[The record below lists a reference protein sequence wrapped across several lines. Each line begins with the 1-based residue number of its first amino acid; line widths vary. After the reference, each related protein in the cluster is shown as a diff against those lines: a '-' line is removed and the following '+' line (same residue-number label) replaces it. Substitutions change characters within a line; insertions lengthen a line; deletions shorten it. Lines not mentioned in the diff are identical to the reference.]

1 MKNSNPARLIK
12 KRILIVNA
20 FLNDLRINEPNPN
33 KVPQAMGP
41 VYLASAFSRE
51 CCDVRIYD
59 EHYSGPFEDEAL
71 LGWPDMLLLTGLSVA
86 FDRMLHL
93 TAYART
99 KNPAVIVVAGGP
111 AIRALPYYSQQ
122 FFNYSCLG
130 DIEQIR
136 DVIVDA
142 LGRHYLDEQMI
153 PRYDL
158 MQHFSALG
166 YIETSRNCNFKCT
179 FCSLTGEK
187 SGYQQYSLENIRQ
200 QVYAMGKKHHV
211 VLIDN
216 NFYGNDRKFF
226 LSRLDLLAEL
236 RDQGY
241 FRGWSALVSGDFF
254 ARDDN
259 LVLARNAGCES
270 LFSGLES
277 FDSNLLRQYNKRQN
291 TILKQIDIIRKC
303 RQAGIVFTYGIM
315 LDVSRRRI
323 ADIRREI
330 DFIFANPEIPLPS
343 FFSLTIPLLGT
354 PYFDECVENGNLLPN
369 LRLRDLDGYTIT
381 TVPLDPIEEVVP
393 LVRDL
398 SNPKGY
404 RRKTLVKGLGY
415 IYRNWRQLNPIQKG
429 IVMTNMLLLCMPRL
443 NNNPTG
449 FRSRSPPRTHIGGT
463 DILDAVYTPAFRVD
477 SKFQDFFSPTMITDE
492 AGHPSPLLDRVNPTT
507 AVTDSL
513 AIEVR

>member
-1 MKNSNPARLIK
+1 MKPPTPVRLIK

-20 FLNDLRINEPNPN
+20 FFDDLRINGPNPN
-33 KVPQAMGP
+33 KIPQAMGP
-41 VYLASAFSRE
+41 VYLAGAFSRDS
-51 CCDVRIYD
+51 CDVRIYN
-59 EHYSGPFEDEAL
+59 EHYSGPLEDEAL

-99 KNPAVIVVAGGP
+99 KNPDVIVVAGGP
-111 AIRALPYYSQQ
+111 AIRALSNYSQK
-122 FFNYSCLG
+122 FFDYSCRG

-142 LGRHYLDEQMI
+142 LGRDYLAESMI
-153 PRYDL
+153 PRYEL

-187 SGYQQYSLENIRQ
+187 SRYQQYSLENIRQ

-303 RQAGIVFTYGIM
+303 RQAGIVFT
-315 LDVSRRRI
+315 
-323 ADIRREI
+323 
-330 DFIFANPEIPLPS
+330 
-343 FFSLTIPLLGT
+343 
-354 PYFDECVENGNLLPN
+354 
-369 LRLRDLDGYTIT
+369 
-381 TVPLDPIEEVVP
+381 
-393 LVRDL
+393 
-398 SNPKGY
+398 
-404 RRKTLVKGLGY
+404 
-415 IYRNWRQLNPIQKG
+415 
-429 IVMTNMLLLCMPRL
+429 
-443 NNNPTG
+443 
-449 FRSRSPPRTHIGGT
+449 
-463 DILDAVYTPAFRVD
+463 
-477 SKFQDFFSPTMITDE
+477 
-492 AGHPSPLLDRVNPTT
+492 
-507 AVTDSL
+507 
-513 AIEVR
+513 

>member
-1 MKNSNPARLIK
+1 MKNTNPASLIK

-20 FLNDLRINEPNPN
+20 FLDDLRINEPNPN
-33 KVPQAMGP
+33 KIPQAMGP
-41 VYLASAFSRE
+41 VYLAGAFSRDR
-51 CCDVRIYD
+51 CDVRIYN
-59 EHYSGPFEDEAL
+59 EHYSGPLEDEAL
-71 LGWPDMLLLTGLSVA
+71 LGWPDMLLLTGLTVA

-99 KNPAVIVVAGGP
+99 KNPDVIVVAGGP
-111 AIRALPYYSQQ
+111 AIRALSHYSHQ
-122 FFNYSCLG
+122 FFDYSCRG

-142 LGRHYLDEQMI
+142 LGRRYLAELMI

-158 MQHFSALG
+158 MRHFSALG

-187 SGYQQYSLENIRQ
+187 SAYQQYSLENIRQ
-200 QVYAMGKKHHV
+200 QVYAMGKKHHL

-216 NFYGNDRKFF
+216 NFYGNDRNLF
-226 LSRLDLLAEL
+226 LARLDLLAEL

-254 ARDDN
+254 ASDDN
-259 LVLARNAGCES
+259 LVVVRNAGCES

-277 FDSNLLRQYNKRQN
+277 FDANLLRQYNKRQN
-291 TILKQIDIIRKC
+291 TILKQVDIIRKC

-323 ADIRREI
+323 ADIRSEI
-330 DFIFANPEIPLPS
+330 DFILTNPEITLPS

-354 PYFDECVENGNLLPN
+354 PYFDECVENGTLLPN

-381 TVPLDPIEEVVP
+381 TIPLDPIEEAVA

-398 SNPKGY
+398 PNLKGY
-404 RRKTLVKGLGY
+404 RRKILAKGLGY
-415 IYRNWRQLNPIQKG
+415 VHRNWRQLSPIQKG
-429 IVMTNMLLLCMPRL
+429 IVMTNVLLLCKPRL

-449 FRSRSPPRTHIGGT
+449 FRFRSPPRTHIGGT
-463 DILDAVYTPAFRVD
+463 DVLDAVYTPAFKVD
-477 SKFQDFFSPTMITDE
+477 SKFQGFFNPTMITDA
-492 AGHPSPLLDRVNPTT
+492 AGHPTRLLDAINPTT
-507 AVTDSL
+507 AVTDTL
-513 AIEVR
+513 AIEIR